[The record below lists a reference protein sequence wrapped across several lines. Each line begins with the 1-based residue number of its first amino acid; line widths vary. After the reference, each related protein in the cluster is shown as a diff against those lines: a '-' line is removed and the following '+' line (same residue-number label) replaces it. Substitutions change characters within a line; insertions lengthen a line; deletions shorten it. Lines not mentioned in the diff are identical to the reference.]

1 MEKILLIEDDP
12 GIADGLQFAFEL
24 ADLTLMIAKNKKE
37 AEMLLEKEHP
47 SLVLLDVGL
56 PDADGFQLYQE
67 VLNKKRVPTI
77 FLTAK
82 DEENDV
88 VRGLELG
95 AEDYVTKPFSTK
107 ELLARVRRAMRR
119 KNVQRSLEID
129 GLRFELD
136 RKEVQKN
143 GQKICLSGLER
154 KILWLLIENCNKVV
168 TRDMVLDCIWETTG
182 NDVYDHTVTVYIKRI
197 RQKLGTDII
206 KTIKGS
212 GYRVDTKEQ

>member
-107 ELLARVRRAMRR
+107 ELLARVRRVMRR